1 MEEIPKKHSRFH
13 WNKKLD
19 DEILQCVFDSPNSSM
34 KKLANMFI
42 SSNVYLNFSKS

>member
-1 MEEIPKKHSRFH
+1 MEKNPQKHTRFH

-19 DEILQCVFDSPNSSM
+19 DEIFQCVFDSPNSSM

-42 SSNVYLNFSKS
+42 SSHDY